1 MVESAE
7 VDLESFADCTLIRV
21 GTGATQVVKLLR
33 EVDFD
38 HTDLNSITANEVKDN
53 RHKHNDKP
61 YLKKRKGRS

>member
-1 MVESAE
+1 MDSKLKADIESLSGCIL
-7 VDLESFADCTLIRV
+7 VI
-21 GTGATQVVKLLR
+21 GTGETCVVKLLR

-38 HTDLNSITANEVKDN
+38 HTDFNSLIANEVKDN

>member
-1 MVESAE
+1 MDNKLKADIESIPGCIL
-7 VDLESFADCTLIRV
+7 VI
-21 GTGATQVVKLLR
+21 GTGEACVVKLLR